1 MHDVQ
6 VHREGSLQELDDHI
20 ARAWTNDRCSRV
32 TVFLAHILDLLHAVI
47 GIALTGQ
54 LVKEAWPALV
64 GGSPA

>member
-1 MHDVQ
+1 
-6 VHREGSLQELDDHI
+6 
-20 ARAWTNDRCSRV
+20 V